1 MKITVCEGN
10 GQGICSRCG
19 RVAWMPLLCKIENV
33 PGHYCSNCVRKNEII
48 IGSRRYGF

>member
-19 RVAWMPLLCKIENV
+19 RVAWMSLLYKIKMYQV
-33 PGHYCSNCVRKNEII
+33 ITVVIV
-48 IGSRRYGF
+48 

>member
-19 RVAWMPLLCKIENV
+19 CVAWMPLLCKIEKMYQV
-33 PGHYCSNCVRKNEII
+33 ITVVIV
-48 IGSRRYGF
+48 